1 VEAVWRYN
9 GKEYAGGE
17 RGGARMLAGLPAP
30 LLELCSF
37 FQGRRDIEAM
47 RVIAFPVRP

>member
-1 VEAVWRYN
+1 VVRP
-9 GKEYAGGE
+9 
-17 RGGARMLAGLPAP
+17 LAGLPPP
-30 LLELCSF
+30 LTELCGF